1 MATLKL
7 EVATPDG
14 LALSTDADMVTA
26 PSVEGEF
33 GVLPGHLPL
42 LAATKAGLLKYRVA
56 GKDAVAAVG
65 PGFVEALPDR
75 VLLLTDAFL
84 TPPNIDRPAAEQELA
99 SAERAL
105 ADSKTA
111 LDSAEHK
118 ELSRSVEWA
127 RARVDAAK
135 A

>member
-1 MATLKL
+1 VATLKL

-14 LALSTDADMVTA
+14 LALTTDADMVTA

-42 LAATKAGLLKYRVA
+42 LAATRAGLLKYRVA

-84 TPPNIDRPAAEQELA
+84 TPANIDRPAAEQELA

-111 LDSAEHK
+111 LDSAEHR

-127 RARVDAAK
+127 RARVEAAK